1 MTKKRRLSPEEIAA
15 GKERAN
21 AKRRFRRL
29 WAGDLTTEEICEE
42 LGWTLEA
49 VSDFATALGL
59 GERVE
64 PDVFIPTEDE
74 IRIAAAEIRLR
85 WTPAEREARTVAG
98 WSGRLEEATTRDNHH
113 ADGGAS
119 RDRGKGGQARPQT

>member
-1 MTKKRRLSPEEIAA
+1 MSSRRRLTPEEIAA

-29 WAGDLTTEEICEE
+29 WAGDLTIQEICEE

-64 PDVFIPTEDE
+64 PDVYIPTES
-74 IRIAAAEIRLR
+74 EIRLAAATIR
-85 WTPAEREARTVAG
+85 VQWTPAEREARMAPRYFGKMEDATGQDNHAG
-98 WSGRLEEATTRDNHH
+98 RGASGRL
-113 ADGGAS
+113 
-119 RDRGKGGQARPQT
+119 GQ